1 MTGQGSGDGIGQFD
15 EAPLIEEKHES
26 SMRLYTLL
34 DVLER
39 PDVKQPASSRLP
51 ARCGLL
57 RRSCCIGR
65 QNEIF
70 SMVSQHVNGDW
81 RATAAYVPIA

>member
-1 MTGQGSGDGIGQFD
+1 
-15 EAPLIEEKHES
+15 
-26 SMRLYTLL
+26 
-34 DVLER
+34 VLER
-39 PDVKQPASSRLP
+39 SGMKQPASSRLP

-70 SMVSQHVNGDW
+70 SLVSQHMNGDGK
-81 RATAAYVPIA
+81 ATAGYVQIA

>member
-1 MTGQGSGDGIGQFD
+1 M
-15 EAPLIEEKHES
+15 
-26 SMRLYTLL
+26 
-34 DVLER
+34 
-39 PDVKQPASSRLP
+39 KQPASSRLP

-70 SMVSQHVNGDW
+70 SLVSQHMNGDW
-81 RATAAYVPIA
+81 KATAVYVQIA